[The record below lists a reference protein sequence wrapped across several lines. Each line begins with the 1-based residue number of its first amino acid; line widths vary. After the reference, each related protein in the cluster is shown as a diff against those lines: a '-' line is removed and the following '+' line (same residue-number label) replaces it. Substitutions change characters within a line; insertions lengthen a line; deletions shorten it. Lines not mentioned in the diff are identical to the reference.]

1 MDAWNDISK
10 IMKGDTGEVKKKM
23 ESLLTSF
30 RRERQKQDSSFKT
43 GSGTDTIFKSSWF
56 AFKEMLFLM
65 DKFIP
70 KDTKNTEEMIR
81 PRNQYQEEEEEKEVK
96 EDMANNDIAIDEIN
110 NDTQV
115 TEVQERITLKR
126 KSNFISPKRVK
137 RVPSVASV
145 NQGATSAISRGQEA
159 YQILQ
164 ETLASK
170 KTRDGSTIFG
180 EHVAAKHRK
189 YSAHTQS
196 EVEHLIGDI
205 LYKADKGLY
214 EPHVSSISSISH
226 KQYYLS
232 QPNQQIYTSITPSTT
247 PNSYNQY
254 ASDTQSIST
263 PLPSPSESDGP
274 LNENESFLSATP
286 SNLTLQETDNPK
298 TPIIRFINAF
308 TDSL

>member
-30 RRERQKQDSSFKT
+30 RRERQKQDRSFKT

-81 PRNQYQEEEEEKEVK
+81 PRNQYQEEKEEKEE
-96 EDMANNDIAIDEIN
+96 EDMANNDIGIDEIN

-115 TEVQERITLKR
+115 TEVPERITLKR

-145 NQGATSAISRGQEA
+145 NQGATSAISRRQEA

-170 KTRDGSTIFG
+170 KQETLAQFL
-180 EHVAAKHRK
+180 ENM
-189 YSAHTQS
+189 
-196 EVEHLIGDI
+196 L
-205 LYKADKGLY
+205 L
-214 EPHVSSISSISH
+214 
-226 KQYYLS
+226 
-232 QPNQQIYTSITPSTT
+232 
-247 PNSYNQY
+247 
-254 ASDTQSIST
+254 QSI
-263 PLPSPSESDGP
+263 
-274 LNENESFLSATP
+274 ENTARIHKVKW
-286 SNLTLQETDNPK
+286 N
-298 TPIIRFINAF
+298 I
-308 TDSL
+308 